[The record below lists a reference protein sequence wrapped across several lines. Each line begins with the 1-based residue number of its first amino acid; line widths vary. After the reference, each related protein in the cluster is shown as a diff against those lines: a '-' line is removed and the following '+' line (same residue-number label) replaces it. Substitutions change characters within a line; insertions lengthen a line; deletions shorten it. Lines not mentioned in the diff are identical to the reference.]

1 MLGLFGKKALRA
13 ILWLSSCN
21 AKKEIRCL
29 QKYAKTGDKILDTH
43 VGSASSLIACKELG
57 FDYVACELDTHIYY
71 KAIDRLC
78 EYDNKI
84 KLV

>member
-1 MLGLFGKKALRA
+1 MVKNHA
-13 ILWLSSCN
+13 I
-21 AKKEIRCL
+21 I
-29 QKYAKTGDKILDTH
+29 TG
-43 VGSASSLIACKELG
+43 GAGYIACKELG